1 MKNKENLYASIP
13 YVDKKVSRIFAGTAF
28 SPIQDGADGT
38 DFFEAALANGINAF
52 DTARVYME
60 AEHSFGNWLE
70 KSGRRE
76 EVVILSKCWPSGCH
90 VEQTGERKRD
100 AKRPEEVTGRV
111 ENRLY

>member
-1 MKNKENLYASIP
+1 MKNQENLCASIP

-70 KSGRRE
+70 KSGRGSHSQQMR
-76 EVVILSKCWPSGCH
+76 PSGCH
-90 VEQTGERKRD
+90 VEQTGE
-100 AKRPEEVTGRV
+100 
-111 ENRLY
+111 

>member
-52 DTARVYME
+52 DTARV
-60 AEHSFGNWLE
+60 
-70 KSGRRE
+70 
-76 EVVILSKCWPSGCH
+76 
-90 VEQTGERKRD
+90 
-100 AKRPEEVTGRV
+100 
-111 ENRLY
+111 